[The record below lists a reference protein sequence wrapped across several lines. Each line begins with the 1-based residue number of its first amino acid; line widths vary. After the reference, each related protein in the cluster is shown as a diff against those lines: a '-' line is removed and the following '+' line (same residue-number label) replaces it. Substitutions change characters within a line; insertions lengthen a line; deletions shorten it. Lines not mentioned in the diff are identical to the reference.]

1 LVLCRNGKD
10 FESHEKQL
18 KKMKKIDEM
27 INWWKE
33 LKMLFEIIFDIF
45 YYCALF
51 CLLPLIILFL
61 AIIFFIFFLKKE
73 DFTDKI
79 CDFKQLTF

>member
-1 LVLCRNGKD
+1 
-10 FESHEKQL
+10 
-18 KKMKKIDEM
+18 
-27 INWWKE
+27 
-33 LKMLFEIIFDIF
+33 MLFEIIFDIF